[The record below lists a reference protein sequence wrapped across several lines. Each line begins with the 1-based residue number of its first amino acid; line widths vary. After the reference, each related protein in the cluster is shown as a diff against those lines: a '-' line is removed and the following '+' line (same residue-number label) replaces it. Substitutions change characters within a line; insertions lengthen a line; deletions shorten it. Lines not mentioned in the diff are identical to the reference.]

1 MENYAFTFEALPAR
15 YHNGLATHIY
25 EEGSDLKKS
34 LLISLALVCVLTV
47 SIGVYSAS
55 DLILATGGTAG
66 TYYPL
71 GGAIA
76 NIANK
81 RISKMNMAAQST
93 GASAENVRLINKGEA
108 DLALV
113 QNDVADYAYN
123 GTETFEGKPIKT
135 FGAIASLYPEVI
147 QFVVRADGPIKT
159 WADVRGKRISVG
171 APGSGTEANARQILD
186 IYGMTYADVEEQF
199 LSFAESANQF
209 KDGHIDGFFVTAGV
223 PNPGI
228 TDVSTQHKIKILSMP
243 ADKMKQLTTKYPF
256 LVAATVPANSYLN
269 QTEASSTP
277 AVMAIL
283 IAGNAVPEAEVYQIT
298 KVLYEND
305 GELAKAHA
313 KGAEIKLSTALNGL
327 STPLH
332 PGAAKYYR
340 EKGILK

>member
-1 MENYAFTFEALPAR
+1 M
-15 YHNGLATHIY
+15 
-25 EEGSDLKKS
+25 KKS
-34 LLISLALVCVLTV
+34 LLAFLAVLCVLTV

-81 RISKMNMAAQST
+81 RIPKMNMAAQAT
-93 GASAENVRLINKGEA
+93 GASIENIRLVAKEEV

-113 QNDVADYAYN
+113 QNDTADYAYN
-123 GTETFEGKPIKT
+123 GIEAFKGNPTKS
-135 FGAIASLYPEVI
+135 FGAVASLYPEVI

-171 APGSGTEANARQILD
+171 APGSGTEANARQLLD
-186 IYGMTYADVEEQF
+186 VNGMTYADVEEQF

-228 TDVSTQHKIKILSMP
+228 TDVSTQHKIRILPMP
-243 ADKMKQLTTKYPF
+243 ADKMKALTTKYPF
-256 LVAATVPANSYLN
+256 LVASAVPANSYIN
-269 QTEASSTP
+269 QPDEAATP

-283 IAGNAVPEAEVYQIT
+283 IAGNHVPDEDVYQIA
-298 KVLYEND
+298 KILFEND
-305 GELAKAHA
+305 GDLARAHA
-313 KGAEIKLSTALNGL
+313 KGAEIKLATALNGL

-332 PGAAKYYR
+332 PGAAKYYK
-340 EKGILK
+340 EKGLIK

>member
-1 MENYAFTFEALPAR
+1 M
-15 YHNGLATHIY
+15 
-25 EEGSDLKKS
+25 KKS
-34 LLISLALVCVLTV
+34 LLAFLAVLCVLTV
-47 SIGVYSAS
+47 SIGVYCAS
-55 DLILATGGTAG
+55 DLVLATGGTAG

-81 RISKMNMAAQST
+81 RISKMNMAAQAT
-93 GASAENVRLINKGEA
+93 GASIENIRLVTKEEA

-113 QNDVADYAYN
+113 QNDTADYAYN
-123 GTETFEGKPIKT
+123 GTEAFQGKPTKS
-135 FGAIASLYPEVI
+135 FGAVASLYPEVI

-171 APGSGTEANARQILD
+171 APGSGTEANARQLLD
-186 IYGMTYADVEEQF
+186 VNGMTYADVEEQF

-228 TDVSTQHKIKILSMP
+228 TDVSTQHKIRILSMP
-243 ADKMKQLTTKYPF
+243 ADKIKELTTKYPF
-256 LVAATVPANSYLN
+256 LVASAVPANAYIN
-269 QTEASSTP
+269 QPDAASTP

-283 IAGNAVPEAEVYQIT
+283 VAGNHVSEDDVYHIT
-298 KVLYEND
+298 KVLFEND
-305 GELAKAHA
+305 GDLARAHA
-313 KGAEIKLSTALNGL
+313 KGAEVKLATALNGL

-332 PGAAKYYR
+332 PGAAKYYK
-340 EKGILK
+340 EKGLIK

>member
-1 MENYAFTFEALPAR
+1 M
-15 YHNGLATHIY
+15 
-25 EEGSDLKKS
+25 KKS
-34 LLISLALVCVLTV
+34 LLIVLALMCVLTV

-55 DLILATGGTAG
+55 DLVLATGGTAG

-81 RISKMNMAAQST
+81 RIAKMNIAAQAT
-93 GASAENVRLINKGEA
+93 GASGENMRLVNKGEA

-113 QNDVADYAYN
+113 QNDVADYAFN
-123 GTETFEGKPIKT
+123 GTESFAGKPIKN
-135 FGAIASLYPEVI
+135 FGAIASFYPEVI

-159 WADVRGKRISVG
+159 FADVRGKRISVG
-171 APGSGTEANARQILD
+171 APASGTEANARQVLD
-186 IYGMTYADVEEQF
+186 VYGLTYADVEEQY

-209 KDGHIDGFFVTAGV
+209 KDGHIDGFFVTGGV
-223 PNPGI
+223 PNPSI
-228 TDVSTQHKIKILSMP
+228 TDVSTQHKIRILSIP
-243 ADKMKQLTTKYPF
+243 ADKMKQLTAKYPF
-256 LVAATVPANSYLN
+256 LVAATVPANAYLN
-269 QTEASSTP
+269 QPEAASTP

-283 IAGNAVPEAEVYQIT
+283 IAGDAVPEADVYQIT
-298 KVLYEND
+298 KILFEND
-305 GELAKAHA
+305 GELARAHA
-313 KGAEIKLSTALNGL
+313 KGAEIRLATALNGL